1 MRDRNEEDHRAANGG
16 PMVALVRTALAKP
29 LSYVVLAIVIATAGL
44 LSIARTPI
52 DIFPRIGVP
61 VVGVAWT
68 YNNLPPREMAAR
80 VITPFE
86 RVLTNTVDDIER
98 IESQALSGVGVTK
111 IYFHEGVDIN
121 RATAQVTSISQ
132 TILRQMP
139 PGMTPPMVVNY
150 DASTV
155 PIMQLALSGEGLS
168 EGQLFDLGLNQIRP
182 QLITVPGVAMPF
194 PSGGRQRQMVIDIDP
209 QKLAARG
216 LSAAD
221 VAAALSDQTQIAP
234 VGFAKIGGLQYVV
247 ALNNAPSSV
256 AQIAAIPISAAGG
269 ASVLMRDVATV
280 RDGAAPQVN
289 AVHVDGQRS
298 VLMTV
303 LKSGGASTLDI
314 VEGVRARLPQAVA
327 GLPDALNVD
336 VVGDQSQLVKA
347 AVSSVVLQGVLAAIF
362 TSLMILLFLG
372 SWRSTIIII
381 ISIPLSILGA
391 IVGLSLAGHTLNIMT
406 LSGLALAIGIL
417 VDDATV
423 TVENIN
429 WHLDQG
435 KPVTRAILDGAAQ
448 IVTPVFVALLSIC
461 IVFVPMFFLPG
472 VAGYL
477 FVPMA
482 LAVIFAMV
490 TSFILSRTL
499 VPAMAQWMIPRR
511 DDERLTRAGRFARC
525 HRGFE
530 QRFEEFRDGYVVR
543 LRRVFAGRRAFV
555 PLFMGFAVLSLALT
569 PFLGRDFFPQV
580 DSGQIALHVR
590 APAGTQIEETS
601 RRFADVQA
609 EIRRLLPEGEIDTM
623 ADNIGLSFAPLNNIY
638 ANSGTVGPNEGDVL
652 ITLADG
658 HSPTKD
664 HVSTLRRELPLLF
677 PGMQFSFLPP
687 DMIGQIL
694 NFGSP
699 APIDVQVRGRDI
711 PANMQYAQKL
721 LKELRTIPG
730 LADAR
735 IQQSVR
741 YPQIDVEVDRQRL
754 AGLGLDQRDVT
765 ASLGTALAGT
775 TQTQPTFYL
784 DPETGVSYPVVAQ
797 MPERSVASMADL
809 RALPVAGGPNADAQT
824 LGGIGTVSR
833 GNTIS
838 VVNKYDIL
846 PTINIYGSVQG
857 RDLGAVA
864 ADVNAA
870 IDRFSAEQPEGAT
883 VTVRGQFETMNTAF
897 TFLAFGLV
905 AAVVLI
911 YLVLV
916 VNFQSWIDPLVIIG
930 ALPAALAGIVWT
942 LFVTGTTLSVPALT
956 GAIMVMG
963 IATANA
969 TLVVSF
975 ARERLAETG
984 DAWGAARDAGMLRL
998 RPVLM
1003 TALTMIIGM
1012 LPMALGVGDGSE
1024 QNVPLGRA
1032 VVGGLT
1038 FATIATLFFV
1048 PTLFGLAHA
1057 RRAKSV
1063 SSSATQPT
1071 LPEPIHV

>member
-1 MRDRNEEDHRAANGG
+1 
-16 PMVALVRTALAKP
+16 MVALVRTALAKP

-44 LSIARTPI
+44 LSIARTPV

-139 PGMTPPMVVNY
+139 PGMTPPMVGNY

-155 PIMQLALSGEGLS
+155 PIMQLALSGEGFS

-234 VGFAKIGGLQYVV
+234 VGFAKIGRLQYNV
-247 ALNNAPSSV
+247 ALNNAPSS
-256 AQIAAIPISAAGG
+256 AKQIAAIPISAADGV
-269 ASVLMRDVATV
+269 SVLMRDVATV

-289 AVHVDGQRS
+289 SVHVDGQRS

-303 LKSGGASTLDI
+303 QKSGGASTLDI
-314 VEGVRARLPQAVA
+314 VEGVRARLPEAVA

-336 VVGDQSQLVKA
+336 IVGDQSQLVKA

-391 IVGLSLAGHTLNIMT
+391 IVGLSIVGHTLNIMT

-569 PFLGRDFFPQV
+569 PFLGRDFFPQA

-658 HSPTKD
+658 HSPTKG
-664 HVSTLRRELPLLF
+664 HVATLRRESPLLF

-711 PANMQYAQKL
+711 SANMQYAQKL

-765 ASLGTALAGT
+765 ASLATALAGT

-897 TFLAFGLV
+897 TFLVFGLV

-1057 RRAKSV
+1057 RRAKAV

-1071 LPEPIHV
+1071 LPEPIHA

>member
-1 MRDRNEEDHRAANGG
+1 
-16 PMVALVRTALAKP
+16 MVALVRTALAKP
-29 LSYVVLAIVIATAGL
+29 LSFVVLAILIAGAGL
-44 LSIARTPI
+44 LSISRTPV

-61 VVGVAWT
+61 VIAVAWT
-68 YNNLPPREMAAR
+68 YNNLPPREMAGR
-80 VITPFE
+80 VVTPFE
-86 RVLTNTVDDIER
+86 RVLTNTVDDIQR
-98 IESQALSGVGVTK
+98 IESQALSGVGVTR

-139 PGMTPPMVVNY
+139 PGMTPPFVVNY

-168 EGQLFDLGLNQIRP
+168 EGQLFDVGLNQIRP

-194 PSGGRQRQMVIDIDP
+194 PSGGRQRQMMIDIDP
-209 QKLAARG
+209 ERLAARG

-221 VAAALSDQTQIAP
+221 VAGALSDQTQIAP
-234 VGFAKIGGLQYVV
+234 VGFARIGGLQYNV

-256 AQIAAIPISAAGG
+256 EQIASLPIATPSG
-269 ASVLMRDVATV
+269 ATVLMRDVADV
-280 RDGAAPQVN
+280 RDGSAPQVN
-289 AVHVDGQRS
+289 AVHVEGQPS

-314 VEGVRARLPQAVA
+314 VEGVRDRLPEAVM
-327 GLPDALNVD
+327 GLPEALNVA
-336 VVGDQSQLVKA
+336 VVGDQSQLVRA
-347 AVSSVVLQGVLAAIF
+347 AVSSVVLQGVLAAIL

-372 SWRSTIIII
+372 SWRSTVIIIT
-381 ISIPLSILGA
+381 SIPLSILGA
-391 IVGLSLAGHTLNIMT
+391 IVGLSMFGHTLNIMT

-435 KPVTRAILDGAAQ
+435 KKVTPAILDGAAQ

-511 DDERLTRAGRFARC
+511 DEERVNRDSRIARF
-525 HRGFE
+525 HHGFE
-530 QRFEEFRDGYVVR
+530 QRFEAFRDGYVAR

-555 PLFMGFAVLSLALT
+555 SLFMGLAVLSLALT

-601 RRFADVQA
+601 RQFAQVQS
-609 EIRRLLPEGEIDTM
+609 EVRRLLPEGEIETM

-638 ANSGTVGPNEGDVL
+638 ANSGTAGPNEGDIY

-658 HSPTKD
+658 HASTED
-664 HVSTLRRELPLLF
+664 HVATLRRELPLLF

-711 PANMQYAQKL
+711 PGNMQYAQRL
-721 LKELRTIPG
+721 LKELRIVPG
-730 LADAR
+730 FADAR

-741 YPQIDVEVDRQRL
+741 YPQINVDVDRQRL

-765 ASLGTALAGT
+765 SSLGTALAGT
-775 TQTQPTFYL
+775 TQTQPSFYL
-784 DPETGVSYPVVAQ
+784 DPENGVSYPVVAQ
-797 MPERSVASMADL
+797 MPERSVGSMNDL
-809 RALPVAGGPNADAQT
+809 RSLPVAGGPQASAQT
-824 LGGIGTVSR
+824 LGGIGTITR

-838 VVNKYDIL
+838 VVSKYDIL

-864 ADVNAA
+864 ADVNAVIERMA
-870 IDRFSAEQPEGAT
+870 DAQPEGAQ

-897 TFLAFGLV
+897 TFLALGLV

-963 IATANA
+963 IATANS

-975 ARERLAETG
+975 AREQLAATG
-984 DAWGAARDAGMLRL
+984 DAWRSALDAGMLRL

-1012 LPMALGVGDGSE
+1012 MPMALGVGEGSE

-1048 PTLFGLAHA
+1048 PTLFGLAHS
-1057 RRAKSV
+1057 RRST
-1063 SSSATQPT
+1063 ATPIPAQPT
-1071 LPEPIHV
+1071 LPEPANA